1 MTKMTLE
8 CLESA
13 LRDQALAYPDTEE
26 AFPWGERAMKVN
38 GKAFLF
44 MRREEKELSFS
55 VKLPRTSVQALVFP
69 FAAPTGYGL
78 GRHGWITIRLDKVP
92 TDLVPQCREWLEE
105 SYRAVAPKRSI
116 EKLDGS
122 SPVAASRPRTTAGN
136 TKAAR
141 KTRVSAA
148 GKKKAASKRRA

>member
-1 MTKMTLE
+1 MAKLTLE
-8 CLESA
+8 GLESA
-13 LRDQALAYPDTEE
+13 LRDQALAYPDTVE

-69 FAAPTGYGL
+69 FASPTGYGL

-92 TDLVPQCREWLEE
+92 NDLVPQCREWLEE
-105 SYRAVAPKRSI
+105 SYRAVAPKRAI
-116 EKLDGS
+116 EKLDTS
-122 SPVAASRPRTTAGN
+122 SSAAAPHP
-136 TKAAR
+136 TKTAR
-141 KTRVSAA
+141 KTRVSTA
-148 GKKKAASKRRA
+148 GKKKVASKRRA

>member
-1 MTKMTLE
+1 MGKITLE
-8 CLESA
+8 ALESA

-69 FAAPTGYGL
+69 FASPTGYGL
-78 GRHGWITIRLDKVP
+78 GRHGWITIRLDWVP
-92 TDLVPQCREWLEE
+92 DDLGPQCREWLDE
-105 SYRAVAPKRSI
+105 SYRAVASKRAI
-116 EKLDGS
+116 AKLDAGAPS
-122 SPVAASRPRTTAGN
+122 ATPRAAKAPV
-136 TKAAR
+136 R
-141 KTRVSAA
+141 KTKTSAS
-148 GKKKAASKRRA
+148 GKKKAATKGRA